1 MTFFYYYAFQRHVNT
16 LYTREFVFAS
26 SFLITLTFS
35 ASIRSFARVDL
46 HFSLSYSFWFVL
58 LSCVWPGSEKKN
70 FSMYVRTKLF
80 LLRCSGV
87 SVVVCAVIP
96 SPLWYSLQKQKTSEK
111 QQQKLQQ

>member
-1 MTFFYYYAFQRHVNT
+1 MTFFYYAFQRHVNT

-35 ASIRSFARVDL
+35 APIRSFARVDL

-58 LSCVWPGSEKKN
+58 LSCVWPGSEKKLFN
-70 FSMYVRTKLF
+70 VRTYKIIPASLF
-80 LLRCSGV
+80 RV